1 MAGEEFEDKSPV
13 PIVLPGRS
21 NSFVFPSRFHLVSPR
36 LFHFKRLFRLCS
48 RLTCR
53 SPVPPPSLQT
63 PALLHVFCPFTSS
76 RTLFLFSISHHLF
89 YFKKFSMAA
98 RAVLGRRST
107 GTHLLH
113 PTRQVRS
120 SSSAPRIRSN
130 SNVRACD
137 QSPSPSQ
144 VRGGG
149 TVPQKKF
156 LFASPRRRIWEFG
169 LNGSIFLLSL
179 QRPPQ
184 SGASR
189 NSSDEQPN
197 SSSQIVLTYEFHSLL
212 LRYDTI
218 RVPNASIYKGR

>member
-1 MAGEEFEDKSPV
+1 MSKGAFHSNPRSAARTARTATFFLPSAYSPRADHDAGGLGNEWQVRNSKINPPF

-120 SSSAPRIRSN
+120 SSSVPRIRSN

-144 VRGGG
+144 VRGE
-149 TVPQKKF
+149 VQF
-156 LFASPRRRIWEFG
+156 LKRNFCSPLLDVGFG
-169 LNGSIFLLSL
+169 NL
-179 QRPPQ
+179 
-184 SGASR
+184 
-189 NSSDEQPN
+189 D
-197 SSSQIVLTYEFHSLL
+197 
-212 LRYDTI
+212 
-218 RVPNASIYKGR
+218 